1 MAASMGARSAKGD
14 TAHGKKQAPKK
25 SEARSLKRKREQEDL
40 GKLRNAVD
48 QLDPKSP
55 DIKKFS
61 DLPLSEATAS
71 GLRASHFEVL
81 TDVQR
86 AAIPLALKGND
97 VLGAAKTGS
106 GKTLAF
112 LVPVLEKLYRAQWTE
127 YDGLGALIISP
138 TRELAIQIFEVLRKI
153 GRNHYFS
160 AGLVIGGKSL
170 KEEAE
175 RLGRMNILVCTPGRM
190 LQHLDQT
197 AGFDVNNLQILVLD
211 EADRIMDMGFQS
223 AVDALVEHLPKT
235 RQTLLFSATQ
245 SKKVSDLA
253 RLSLKDPEY
262 VSVHEAAPT
271 ATPTTLQQSY
281 IVTPLSEKLD
291 TLWGFLRSNLKSKI
305 IVFLSS
311 GKQVRFV
318 YESFKRMQ
326 PGIPLLHLHGRQK
339 QVARMEITS
348 RFTSAKYSCLFATD
362 VVARGV
368 DFPAVDWVVQVDCP
382 EDADTYIHRVGRTA
396 RYESK
401 GRAVLF
407 LEPSE
412 EEGFLKRLQHK
423 KVPIQKVNVREK
435 KKKSIKNELQ
445 SLCFQSADLKYL
457 GQKAF
462 ISYTRSIYLQ
472 KDKEVFKFDELDFDG
487 FAESLGLP
495 GTPQIK
501 FQKGEDVK
509 KLKNAP
515 RALLSSGSDTDS
527 DGEGGKRK
535 KDQVRTKYQKMAER
549 QNQDVLSSHYR
560 KLLGEDQ
567 TQSDDE
573 ADFLPVKR
581 VLDGDAQLDAA
592 AAGGDK
598 DGDDDNNKADNTQ
611 QQQQQQQQRPKV
623 VKLGKSE
630 LVIDSHRREKL
641 LRSKKKLL
649 KYMDRGSKLVFD
661 DDGNAHPLYELQ
673 GEDDFVREG
682 PAEALRRRFVDAE
695 AEKVKEADAEDK
707 QIAKRRLKEK
717 RERRKAREREERG
730 DMAGQKAPM
739 LPQLDVAEG
748 GGAAEQEDPLAL
760 LRSLPIAGE
769 ERREGSEEEGGGE
782 EEREPPRKKAR
793 KWFQDGEEEEEGQ
806 KSKMRKGG
814 KKVIQMDHEP
824 DNLEDLEALAAGLLE
839 D

>member
-1 MAASMGARSAKGD
+1 MAAGGGKGAL
-14 TAHGKKQAPKK
+14 AHRNKPVPKK
-25 SEARSLKRKREQEDL
+25 SESKSLKRKREQEDL
-40 GKLRNAVD
+40 GKLREAVD

-55 DIKKFS
+55 EIKKFT
-61 DLPLSEATAS
+61 DLPLCEATAS

-86 AAIPLALKGND
+86 AAIPLALKGHD

-112 LVPVLEKLYRAQWTE
+112 LVPVLEKLYHARWTE

-138 TRELAIQIFEVLRKI
+138 TRELAVQIFEVLRKI

-245 SKKVSDLA
+245 SKRVSDLA

-271 ATPTTLQQSY
+271 ATPATLQQSY
-281 IVTPLSEKLD
+281 IVTPLAEKLD
-291 TLWGFLRSNLKSKI
+291 TLWGFLRTNLKSKI

-348 RFTSAKYSCLFATD
+348 RFASAKYSCLFATD

-368 DFPAVDWVVQVDCP
+368 DFPAVDWVIQVDCP

-412 EEGFLKRLQHK
+412 EEGFLKRLEHK
-423 KVPIQKVNVREK
+423 KVPIKKVNVRENK
-435 KKKSIKNELQ
+435 RKSIKNELQ
-445 SLCFQSADLKYL
+445 SQCFQSPDLKYL

-472 KDKEVFKFDELDFDG
+472 KDKEVFKFDELDLDG
-487 FAESLGLP
+487 FAASLGLP

-501 FQKGEDVK
+501 FQKGEDIK
-509 KLKNAP
+509 RLKNAP
-515 RALLSSGSDTDS
+515 RAAMLSDSDTDS

-549 QNQDVLSSHYR
+549 QNQDVLSTHYR
-560 KLLGEDQ
+560 KLLGEDNP
-567 TQSDDE
+567 SDAADANDDEE
-573 ADFLPVKR
+573 ADFLSVKR
-581 VLDGDAQLDAA
+581 VLNGDAQLDAA
-592 AAGGDK
+592 AGGDRP
-598 DGDDDNNKADNTQ
+598 TEQ
-611 QQQQQQQQRPKV
+611 PKV

-641 LRSKKKLL
+641 LKSKKKLA
-649 KYMDRGSKLVFD
+649 KYMEKGSKLVFD
-661 DDGNAHPLYELQ
+661 DDGNAHPIYELQ
-673 GEDDFVREG
+673 GEEDFEREG
-682 PAEALRRRFVDAE
+682 PAEQLRREFVAAE
-695 AEKVKEADAEDK
+695 MARVQEADVTDK
-707 QIAKRRLKEK
+707 QLAKQRRKEK
-717 RERRKAREREERG
+717 RERQKARERGEDVPKETV
-730 DMAGQKAPM
+730 
-739 LPQLDVAEG
+739 LPQLAVGEDGDGEA
-748 GGAAEQEDPLAL
+748 EDPLAL

-769 ERREGSEEEGGGE
+769 HDYDDDDDDERGSAGGGERGGE
-782 EEREPPRKKAR
+782 EEEEERPRKKAR
-793 KWFQDGEEEEEGQ
+793 KWFQDDSDEERRERR
-806 KSKMRKGG
+806 KKKKGG
-814 KKVIQMDHEP
+814 KKVIEMDHEP
-824 DNLEDLEALAAGLLE
+824 DNLQDLEALAAGLLE